1 MSYQKQLDGI
11 VETYIGKIRK
21 IPKKDR
27 DVGLRR
33 VLREMSNDIAKV
45 VRDGT
50 LRFHEAR
57 RDGKA
62 IPADL
67 AALPLFKQDPP
78 YIPQPPPGAPRPI
91 KG

>member
-1 MSYQKQLDGI
+1 MNYQKQLDEM
-11 VETYIGKIRK
+11 VEKYIDKIRK
-21 IPKKDR
+21 VPKKDR

-33 VLREMSNDIAKV
+33 VLREMSHEIAKV

-57 RDGKA
+57 RDGKP

-67 AALPLFKQDPP
+67 AALPLFKQEPP
-78 YIPQPPPGAPRPI
+78 YVPSPPPGAPRPI